1 MEFFK
6 KIKNSILGLFGLGK
20 VKTKEVEAK
29 IEEKIESVKAT
40 IQTQSEP
47 VKEKAEVVEQVKVEV

>member
-40 IQTQSEP
+40 TS
-47 VKEKAEVVEQVKVEV
+47 AFSLTGSD